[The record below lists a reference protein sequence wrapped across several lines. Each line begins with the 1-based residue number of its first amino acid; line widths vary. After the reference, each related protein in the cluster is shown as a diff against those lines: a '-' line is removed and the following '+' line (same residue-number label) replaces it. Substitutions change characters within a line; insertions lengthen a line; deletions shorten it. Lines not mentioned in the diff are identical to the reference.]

1 MTSWDRRVAAATRQ
15 RDNTDPEFI
24 DERLRALGLPETI
37 HPDDKVAVLTLLRVA
52 DARANNFGATV
63 LGRVAEGDGSIR
75 TIRIVV
81 LGNDNGATILVGDG
95 DPELKLELDR
105 LTGLPGRTYLLEM
118 LDDALQQSLG
128 ADHLVGVFTVDI
140 DRFKTVNDSRGFAKG
155 DDALRRLATRLE
167 DVLRPD
173 DVLTRMSGD
182 EFTVLCPD
190 VFGPAEAMEI
200 AEQLRLSCNDVDPDS
215 PLNGVTLSVGVAVGG
230 ADRNGE
236 DLVREAETALYRAKG
251 LGRDR
256 CELFDDTLR
265 TIIERRI
272 TVDQR
277 LRHALDNDAIHVH
290 YQPIV
295 EVESR
300 RIVGAE
306 ALLRIINDDG
316 SYLDPLELVESAEDS
331 GLIGRIESTVLERA
345 ARTIRELTADDADDP
360 IFLSV
365 NVSESRFTDSRFP
378 LELARTLHQADLPAE
393 RLHLEIDSSFLAEGG
408 AATRLGTQL
417 RTLGVGVT
425 IDEYLGANDG
435 VHVDGDTVDFVKL
448 DKRLVHGIH
457 SERGRTRADLVVG
470 VLRDRDIDVC
480 AVGVETDDDLT
491 VIAEIGCRLAQ
502 GYLFSP
508 PVDGDRLR
516 ELVAE
521 GTL

>member
-15 RDNTDPEFI
+15 RDNTDPEVI
-24 DERLRALGLPETI
+24 EQRLRALGLPETI
-37 HPDDKVAVLTLLRVA
+37 HPDDKDAVLTLLRVA
-52 DARANNFGATV
+52 DARRGSFGATV
-63 LGRVAEGDGSIR
+63 LGRVADRDGTVR
-75 TIRIVV
+75 NVRIVV
-81 LGNDNGATILVGDG
+81 LGNDNGATILVGDT
-95 DPELKLELDR
+95 DPEIVLDP
-105 LTGLPGRTYLLEM
+105 LTGLPGRAYLLEM
-118 LDDALQQSLG
+118 LDEALQQSLG
-128 ADHLVGVFTVDI
+128 ADHLVGLFTVDI
-140 DRFKTVNDSRGFAKG
+140 DRFKTINDSQGFSAG
-155 DDALRRLATRLE
+155 DDALRGLATRLE
-167 DVLRPD
+167 EILRPD

-200 AEQLRLSCNDVDPDS
+200 AEQLRLCCNDVDPDS
-215 PLNGVTLSVGVAVGG
+215 PLHGVTISVGVAVGG
-230 ADRNGE
+230 ADRGGE

-265 TIIERRI
+265 TMVERRL

-277 LRHALDNDAIHVH
+277 LRHALDHDAIHVH

-295 EVESR
+295 DAETR

-345 ARTIRELTADDADDP
+345 ARTIRELNADDEDP

-365 NVSESRFTDSRFP
+365 NVSERRFTDSRFP
-378 LELARTLHQADLPAE
+378 LELARTLHHADLPAE
-393 RLHLEIDSSFLAEGG
+393 RLHLEIDSALLAEGG
-408 AATRLGTQL
+408 AATRLVTQL
-417 RTLGVGVT
+417 RTLGVGVM

-435 VHVDGDTVDFVKL
+435 TLVDGDTVDYVKL

-457 SERGRTRADLVVG
+457 SDRGRARAELVVG
-470 VLRDRDIDVC
+470 VLQDRDIDVC
-480 AVGVETDDDLT
+480 AVGVETAEDLAA
-491 VIAEIGCRLAQ
+491 IGEIGCRLAQ

-508 PVDGDRLR
+508 PVDSEQLR

-521 GTL
+521 GAL